1 MAMNLDALLRIK
13 ADVQGENNI
22 RRLGS
27 SLQSL
32 QGQAKAVGVGFNALK
47 GAVAGF
53 GAAIAGSAIVG
64 GLTAIVKKSIDAGD
78 ELFNLQAKT
87 GIAANALIGLGN
99 AAKLA
104 DVDQATLAKG
114 LTKLSVNLVKAAEG
128 NDGLAR
134 KFKALGVSIKDSS
147 GQVVP
152 ADKALKQIADR
163 FADMPDGA
171 QKAAAAVALFGKSGA
186 ELIPLLNEGA
196 AAMEKFTYKVGE
208 DFAARSD
215 LFNDTITEL
224 GIKTQGFGL
233 ELTDALL
240 PALQSILEVF
250 ADLFNTDQDWTA
262 LFKVIEASIRGIAVV
277 IYTLVKAV
285 DVLIKNVVAA
295 VQAAQSALSGDFAGA
310 WNVITS
316 RVSSGIEEQKKI
328 FADLNKLAFG
338 SAPSPGTGRR
348 TGGRN
353 MELDTS
359 SADRESDA
367 AARRRA
373 AEAKR
378 AAAERARD
386 AQEQERLAERRTD
399 LTQKAISLQKQLQ
412 NSLEDVRAAT
422 AGVGAGPVDSLLN
435 ERSNALTDNNRLMG
449 ELTLNVINL
458 KREIEAAG
466 GTMEVDLFAQ
476 LINGIGD
483 ANEALANKKLSQGLI
498 DLLPSLDEYDAKI
511 KEVQLGKTELTEV
524 EKLNAQ
530 VNLLQLD
537 ILAATNPA
545 LAEQIRLLRERA
557 GVLDDATKK
566 QEKSSN
572 SFGAKFKETFK
583 QAYDS
588 ATDLGTNLANIAVN
602 GIDGLTNSIVELAT
616 TGKAAFKEFAASIL
630 KELGAMLIKMALFK
644 AIGSIFGFEN
654 GGVVG
659 GVSGPSTQPR
669 TGYAKGGT
677 FTNSIVSSPTLFKFA
692 SGGAMQNG
700 VMGEAGPEAI
710 MPLKRGADGKLG
722 VAVAGHF
729 GANRAAMAGKQSRSG
744 SNPFA
749 ENATA
754 MAGSLTVNRERAIE
768 NVQMAQLSNPAPMT
782 VSYQSEVINNVSYV
796 SEDQFQKGL
805 RDTANRA
812 RMQTLSDLKNKPA
825 TRSQVGMR

>member
-1 MAMNLDALLRIK
+1 MAMNMDAMLRIK

-27 SLQSL
+27 SLQNL
-32 QGQAKAVGVGFNALK
+32 QGQAKTVGMGFNALK

-78 ELFNLQAKT
+78 ELFNMQAKT
-87 GIAANALIGLGN
+87 GIAANALIALGN

-104 DVDQATLAKG
+104 DVDQATLGKG
-114 LTKLSVNLVKAAEG
+114 LTRLSVNLVKAAEG
-128 NDGLAR
+128 NDALAQ
-134 KFKALGVSIKDSS
+134 KFKALGVSVKDSS

-196 AAMEKFTYKVGE
+196 AAMERFTFKVSD
-208 DFAARSD
+208 DFAARSE
-215 LFNDTITEL
+215 LFNDTITAL
-224 GIKTQGFGL
+224 GIQTQGFGL

-262 LFKVIEASIRGIAVV
+262 LFKVIEVSIRGIAVV

-295 VQAAQSALSGDFAGA
+295 VQAAQAALSGDFAGA

-316 RVSSGIEEQKKI
+316 RVTSGIDEQRKI
-328 FADLNKLAFG
+328 LADLNKLAFG
-338 SAPSPGTGRR
+338 SAASPGTGRR
-348 TGGRN
+348 TSGRN
-353 MELDTS
+353 MDLDTS
-359 SADRESDA
+359 ADDRSAASASSKA
-367 AARRRA
+367 AAA
-373 AEAKR
+373 AKR

-386 AQEQERLAERRTD
+386 AQEQERLAARRND
-399 LTQKAISLQKQLQ
+399 LTQKAIGMQEQLR

-422 AGVGAGPVDSLLN
+422 AGVGVGPVDSLLN
-435 ERSNALTDNNRLMG
+435 ERSNAITDNTRLMKD
-449 ELTLNVINL
+449 LTLGVIEL
-458 KREIEAAG
+458 KREVEAAG
-466 GTMEVDLFAQ
+466 GELELDVFKQ

-483 ANEALANKKLSQGLI
+483 ANEALADKKLTQGLI
-498 DLLPSLDEYDAKI
+498 DLLPSLEDYDAKI
-511 KEVQLGKTELTEV
+511 AELTGSKSELSEV

-566 QEKSSN
+566 QKESSK
-572 SFGAKFKETFK
+572 SFGTQFKESFK

-588 ATDLGTNLANIAVN
+588 ATNLGANLASIATN
-602 GIDGLTNSIVELAT
+602 GIDGLTNAIVEFAT
-616 TGKAAFKEFAASIL
+616 TGKASFKEFAASVL
-630 KELGAMLIKMALFK
+630 KDLSAMLIKFAIFK
-644 AIGSIFGFEN
+644 AIGALFPGLTGFAD
-654 GGVVG
+654 GGVFG
-659 GVSGPSTQPR
+659 GASGPSMQPR
-669 TGYAKGGT
+669 TGFAKGGT
-677 FTNSIVSSPTLFKFA
+677 FTDSIVNSPTLFKFA
-692 SGGAMQNG
+692 SGGAMRTG

-710 MPLKRGADGKLG
+710 LPLKRGADGKLG
-722 VAVAGHF
+722 VAGGGGSGTTNVTVNVDASGSSQVS
-729 GANRAAMAGKQSRSG
+729 GNPGQAAALGRAVSQAVQSELIRQKRPGGILAMA
-744 SNPFA
+744 
-749 ENATA
+749 
-754 MAGSLTVNRERAIE
+754 
-768 NVQMAQLSNPAPMT
+768 
-782 VSYQSEVINNVSYV
+782 
-796 SEDQFQKGL
+796 
-805 RDTANRA
+805 
-812 RMQTLSDLKNKPA
+812 
-825 TRSQVGMR
+825 